1 LEGAIFPPHS
11 SWSASTRKVVTE
23 ARAATKARLDRTPF
37 SLDYS

>member
-37 SLDYS
+37 RA